1 MARLITIEAP
11 ETLPPRLEVHPG
23 DLLVVEAC
31 GAQQWEGEAVATLL
45 GVFTRGVVGLHQQ
58 VLTPAGPPNAVA
70 ILAVAPGVA
79 RLELVTGDPWRSVR
93 RVPFELIVA
102 RASAGDPPGERP
114 PEARDGAG
122 TAG

>member
-1 MARLITIEAP
+1 
-11 ETLPPRLEVHPG
+11 
-23 DLLVVEAC
+23 
-31 GAQQWEGEAVATLL
+31 
-45 GVFTRGVVGLHQQ
+45 
-58 VLTPAGPPNAVA
+58 
-70 ILAVAPGVA
+70 
-79 RLELVTGDPWRSVR
+79 LELVTGDPWRSVR